1 MLKAP
6 VVVAALRV
14 LGRLRPIRNETV
26 QFLMDVAN
34 IETPGRRS
42 RAEVVAVSVEMLGG
56 YGEVATSA
64 IPTLEIIVAKAS
76 RQFAKGG
83 HGVELSIT
91 AMEAV
96 ARIVESAKG
105 SGHSIPAGTL
115 DGIQRQIEAN
125 ANRWKRTLTIP
136 QKERIERVRHLIAG
150 GLEEA
155 NTSTVYATSSLE
167 EVRFYDG
174 FTEKATGNVAP
185 DAWVIG
191 AGLEEGAALVAPGQ
205 RRAVVALPAA
215 TELGINRVF
224 IHPDLPWKDFAG
236 LEEVRLPADV
246 AQVSIFM
253 REFELKDTD
262 LIVLPLTVAQG
273 SEASWR
279 LSGSRTPILV
289 ITASGLEE
297 ADSKILAALA
307 RIARN
312 LEGQVLRVGLEE
324 WSEKVLSWKENLMS
338 ISY

>member
-1 MLKAP
+1 
-6 VVVAALRV
+6 
-14 LGRLRPIRNETV
+14 
-26 QFLMDVAN
+26 
-34 IETPGRRS
+34 
-42 RAEVVAVSVEMLGG
+42 
-56 YGEVATSA
+56 
-64 IPTLEIIVAKAS
+64 
-76 RQFAKGG
+76 
-83 HGVELSIT
+83 
-91 AMEAV
+91 
-96 ARIVESAKG
+96 
-105 SGHSIPAGTL
+105 
-115 DGIQRQIEAN
+115 
-125 ANRWKRTLTIP
+125 
-136 QKERIERVRHLIAG
+136 
-150 GLEEA
+150 
-155 NTSTVYATSSLE
+155 
-167 EVRFYDG
+167 
-174 FTEKATGNVAP
+174 
-185 DAWVIG
+185 
-191 AGLEEGAALVAPGQ
+191 LEEGAALVAPGQ